1 MKSTL
6 SFAVL
11 IPLAVL
17 GACTSTTDSNNGQ
30 SSTPTISSAP
40 MQETKNVTY
49 QGVLRAAGAS
59 IFMEGTHKLELEDGR
74 FIMLQ
79 SSDIDLSDFIGDKV
93 EVFGAVR
100 PTVEAGGMIMRVEKV
115 TSMEPSSSS
124 SSEESMSSESSSMS
138 SVTSS
143 AASSVVTAVSS
154 APVVASSSR
163 ISSVASSVVAV
174 SSAAAVQSSAPAY
187 EASTE
192 LSEKA
197 AVMAKDNMAAGNW
210 TQQYCTKTAAY
221 CIAIHKNWYFTSFGA
236 TSSTLWHL
244 EVGPQEI
251 NNIGEGPLSV
261 NIVSGETSMDGQVK
275 AEAGGVVGY
284 KAWTEGRHFEI
295 RGPANLQAAI
305 SYMLGTI
312 KPNAQ

>member
-1 MKSTL
+1 MK
-6 SFAVL
+6 
-11 IPLAVL
+11 
-17 GACTSTTDSNNGQ
+17 
-30 SSTPTISSAP
+30 
-40 MQETKNVTY
+40 ETNNVTY
-49 QGVLRAAGAS
+49 QGTLQAAGAS
-59 IFMEGTHKLELEDGR
+59 IFMEGTHKLVLEDER

-79 SSDIDLSDFIGDKV
+79 SNDVDLNAFIGKKV
-93 EVFGAVR
+93 EVLGAVR
-100 PTVEAGGMIMRVEKV
+100 PTVEAGGMILRVEKV

-124 SSEESMSSESSSMS
+124 SSAESQSSDS
-138 SVTSS
+138 SVSS
-143 AASSVVTAVSS
+143 AISSATASSVVSVSS
-154 APVVASSSR
+154 ASSANTTSSSYM
-163 ISSVASSVVAV
+163 SSIP
-174 SSAAAVQSSAPAY
+174 SSAAAVSSAVPVAQSSAPAY

-197 AVMAKDNMAAGNW
+197 AVMAKDKMDAGLW
-210 TQQYCTKTAAY
+210 TQQYCTKTAGY
-221 CIAIHKNWYFTSFGA
+221 CISIHKNWYYTSFGA

-261 NIVSGETSMDGQVK
+261 NIVSGATSLDGQVK

-284 KAWTEGRHFEI
+284 KAWTDGRHFEI

-312 KPNAQ
+312 KPH